1 MRTTALLSTAWAAR
15 LIRAGLA
22 AASGWPEAAAVRAHA
37 VYKPPP
43 PKKKRMRVFTVNKAA
58 YIVA

>member
-22 AASGWPEAAAVRAHA
+22 AASGWPEAAAVRALLLCISLL
-37 VYKPPP
+37 P
-43 PKKKRMRVFTVNKAA
+43 KKRMRVFTVNKAA
-58 YIVA
+58 YI